1 MHYRGRLPDG
11 ACVSVAVAGTHIATV
26 ERLPADD
33 ALPYLLPV
41 LVDLQHNGS
50 LGIRYD
56 SLWQHEPADLETV
69 GNHLR
74 RHGVGRC
81 LMTFT
86 TYPLDKLL
94 LSAARVAAW
103 LAQDAA
109 LNRLFPGIFHEGVF
123 ISPVDGWRGA
133 HALEWI
139 RQADYDAIQAFD
151 DAAGGRVRI
160 VNVAPEQP
168 GGLDFIARAV
178 DAGKLVALGHCGPD
192 AATVHEA
199 VRRGAS
205 LVTHFGNGAPGQ
217 IHRHKNPLW
226 AFLNNPGL
234 RLGLIGD
241 GFHLPPDLIGAALRC
256 KGPGGCFAVSDA
268 ASFAGC
274 PPGAYSRPD
283 GRPFTIEPDGLT
295 HMNNRDIL
303 AGSWFQQDRCVEI
316 LATRVGLPLPEA
328 WRLCSEIPAA
338 IIGETLPAIA
348 VGEEA
353 SFVLARLAG
362 GRLLIEQS
370 VHLGVPYLEQP
381 LGTGMPVHVPA
392 SRTS

>member
-1 MHYRGRLPDG
+1 MKNKSYHGRLADG
-11 ACVSVAVAGTHIATV
+11 TCVTVVVEGTRIV
-26 ERLPADD
+26 RVDPRSDD
-33 ALPYLLPV
+33 ASLPYLLPV

-56 SLWQHEPADLETV
+56 SLWQHKPEDLTTV
-69 GNHLR
+69 ANHLR

-86 TYPLDKLL
+86 TYPLEKLA
-94 LSAARVAAW
+94 LSAARAAAW
-103 LAQDAA
+103 LGQDEA
-109 LNRLFPGIFHEGVF
+109 LNRLFIGIFHEGVF

-133 HALEWI
+133 HTREWV
-139 RQADYDAIQAFD
+139 REPDYEAMRRFDAES
-151 DAAGGRVRI
+151 GGRVKVI
-160 VNVAPEQP
+160 NVAPEQP
-168 GGLDFIARAV
+168 GGLEFIEHAV
-178 DAGKLVALGHCGPD
+178 GDGKMVALGHCGPD

-199 VRRGAS
+199 VRRGAT

-226 AFLNNPGL
+226 AYLNNPEL
-234 RLGLIGD
+234 HLGLICD

-268 ASFAGC
+268 ASFAGK
-274 PPGAYSRPD
+274 PPGEYKRPD

-295 HMNNRDIL
+295 HMNNPDIL
-303 AGSWFQQDRCVEI
+303 AGSWFQQDRSVEI

-338 IIGETLPAIA
+338 IIGEKLPAIA
-348 VGEEA
+348 PGEEA
-353 SFVLARLAG
+353 SFVLARLEN
-362 GRLLIEQS
+362 RLIIEQS
-370 VHLGVPYLEQP
+370 VHSGIPYLTEPIGTGVPE
-381 LGTGMPVHVPA
+381 A
-392 SRTS
+392 